1 MRLTFYASFN
11 MFEHNEFEAAPCLI
25 KHKFQGPG
33 GLVGLGVRVNLLVQ
47 DQGLTNL
54 VFYRLDH
61 PNVVKLL
68 EAYES
73 KSYVYLVMEL

>member
-1 MRLTFYASFN
+1 MTTVKIGAMFVDCLHDATSDEVKPKQRGDLFTKSKARLAFFLLYSF
-11 MFEHNEFEAAPCLI
+11 
-25 KHKFQGPG
+25 
-33 GLVGLGVRVNLLVQ
+33 
-47 DQGLTNL
+47 
-54 VFYRLDH
+54 RLDH

>member
-1 MRLTFYASFN
+1 MCF
-11 MFEHNEFEAAPCLI
+11 
-25 KHKFQGPG
+25 
-33 GLVGLGVRVNLLVQ
+33 
-47 DQGLTNL
+47 
-54 VFYRLDH
+54 RLDH